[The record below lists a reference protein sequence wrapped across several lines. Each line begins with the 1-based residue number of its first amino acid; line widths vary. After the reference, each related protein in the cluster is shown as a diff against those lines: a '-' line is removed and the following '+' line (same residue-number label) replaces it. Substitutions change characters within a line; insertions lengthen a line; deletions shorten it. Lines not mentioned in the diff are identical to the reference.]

1 MLARAAS
8 DRAKRVEIARHG
20 SNENLQARET
30 RRIDG
35 KEKMT
40 HLARRRNIIV
50 DHSHE
55 LVVERRALQN
65 GGKHSCNPGEG
76 GALKAEIGAAK
87 REQHP
92 NLIGVAGAL
101 AGRIGR
107 DIVGKTETE
116 GTVKEDAVKRY
127 R

>member
-1 MLARAAS
+1 
-8 DRAKRVEIARHG
+8 
-20 SNENLQARET
+20 
-30 RRIDG
+30 
-35 KEKMT
+35 MT
-40 HLARRRNIIV
+40 HLARRGNIVV

-65 GGKHSCNPGEG
+65 GGKHSCNAGEG
-76 GALKAEIGAAK
+76 GALEAEIGAAK

-107 DIVGKTETE
+107 DIVGKPKAERTIE
-116 GTVKEDAVKRY
+116 EDAVKRY